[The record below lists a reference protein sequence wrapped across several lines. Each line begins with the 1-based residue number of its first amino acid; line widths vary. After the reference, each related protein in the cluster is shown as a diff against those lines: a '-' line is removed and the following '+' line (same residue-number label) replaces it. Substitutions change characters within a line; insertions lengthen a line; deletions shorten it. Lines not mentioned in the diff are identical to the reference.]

1 MNHYDVVIIGGGPAG
16 LSTALLLASSIP
28 HFEEF
33 QNKKILVIDS
43 GRSDILRAKLLNAAG
58 IMPGIDGQEALNLLY
73 NQVNYFNNIKIIEG
87 KVKSIEENK
96 VFSINYNS
104 NNADYNI
111 ESEYLVLATGF
122 KCWNIDNLDIPFE
135 QYQRSDKNRI
145 CISNKDYKV
154 RKNLYVCGTLSGIS
168 SQWNIAT
175 GSGTQVGVHIL
186 SQWAGKWKV
195 VHDKN
200 GK

>member
-1 MNHYDVVIIGGGPAG
+1 MNSYDIVIVGGGPAG
-16 LSTALLLASSIP
+16 LSTALILASSIP

-43 GRSDILRAKLLNAAG
+43 GRSDILRAKLFNATG
-58 IMPGIDGQEALNLLY
+58 IMPGIDGQEALNLLL
-73 NQVNYFNNIKIIEG
+73 NQIKYFNNVTIIDG
-87 KVKSIEENK
+87 KVNSIEENN

-104 NNADYNI
+104 NNVEYKI
-111 ESEYLVLATGF
+111 ISEVLVLATGF
-122 KCWNIDNLDIPFE
+122 KSWNIDNLDIPFE

-145 CISNKDYKV
+145 CISNSDYKV
-154 RKNLYVCGTLSGIS
+154 RNNLYVCGTLSGIS

-175 GSGTQVGVHIL
+175 GSGTQVGIHIL